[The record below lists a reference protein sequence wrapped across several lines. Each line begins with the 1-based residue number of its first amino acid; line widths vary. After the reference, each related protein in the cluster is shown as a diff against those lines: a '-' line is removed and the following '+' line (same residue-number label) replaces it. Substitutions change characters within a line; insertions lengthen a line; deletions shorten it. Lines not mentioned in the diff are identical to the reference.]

1 MANYSVVQGLD
12 KMKSYGDTFAY
23 ISAWIWNFYDRLRSF
38 ENSHDY
44 VNNIKDIC
52 METIP
57 KHNNVH
63 AFNRHL
69 H

>member
-1 MANYSVVQGLD
+1 
-12 KMKSYGDTFAY
+12 MKSYGDTFAY
-23 ISAWIWNFYDRLRSF
+23 ISVWIWNFYDRLRSF